1 MVVRES
7 FFVTRSCLTK
17 SNILLGIPI
26 HRPRSTRIICYVD
39 SRLGRLYCQCG
50 LIVPSNM
57 DSYKIP
63 LWSRLAT
70 SFWAGLLIRR
80 WRGPSQCMR
89 RRPSYQSSGKPSFID
104 IEAWKDWLSFLSYEI
119 SCPKRKKEKARRIQ
133 FVRSCCST
141 SLHSPLHVPLRTI
154 PI

>member
-1 MVVRES
+1 MLS
-7 FFVTRSCLTK
+7 PFYSHRSSSIDCLPTLT
-17 SNILLGIPI
+17 S
-26 HRPRSTRIICYVD
+26 D
-39 SRLGRLYCQCG
+39 EG
-50 LIVPSNM
+50 LWSSHLPCLPSNM

-104 IEAWKDWLSFLSYEI
+104 IEAGKDWLYFLSYDI
-119 SCPKRKKEKARRIQ
+119 SCPKRKQAIAN
-133 FVRSCCST
+133 
-141 SLHSPLHVPLRTI
+141 
-154 PI
+154 PIRA

>member
-1 MVVRES
+1 MVVRE
-7 FFVTRSCLTK
+7 FVTRSCLTK

-80 WRGPSQCMR
+80 WRGPAQCMR
-89 RRPSYQSSGKPSFID
+89 RSYQSSGKPSFID
-104 IEAWKDWLSFLSYEI
+104 IEAWKDWLSFLSYD
-119 SCPKRKKEKARRIQ
+119 CPKKARRIQ